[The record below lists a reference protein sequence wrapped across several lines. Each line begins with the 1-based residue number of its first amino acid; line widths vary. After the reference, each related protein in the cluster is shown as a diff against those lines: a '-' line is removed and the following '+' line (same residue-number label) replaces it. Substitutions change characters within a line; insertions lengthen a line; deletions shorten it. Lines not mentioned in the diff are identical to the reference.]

1 LLSMLARP
9 VRKLKLLIFTLRS
22 VVTWGIL
29 IHLLWVFFLSQV
41 VSLCLCQ
48 ILHMF
53 TFFSEYAVVHLC
65 TFLTLLVKCVLNH
78 FFLFSLGLVMTRE
91 H

>member
-1 LLSMLARP
+1 MLARP
-9 VRKLKLLIFTLRS
+9 VRKLKLLIFTQVGCYLGH
-22 VVTWGIL
+22 TYPPPLG
-29 IHLLWVFFLSQV
+29 FFLSQV

-65 TFLTLLVKCVLNH
+65 TFLTFLVKCVLNH